1 LQNKVFVTYGETAV
15 YIPGLLLSAAAELR
29 GCLND
34 EGRAVRLPCWGN
46 VSETDNRYLTHQWAK
61 KTDIKLIPV
70 VAAPP
75 ARHVVRIP
83 ARRKV
88 VEAPSTTPPKAG
100 SSKRAATASPS
111 PNRKGIKRA
120 RAASRPAVIMPTP
133 RKRSKSKAVAPDS
146 GSEKGSKEPELEK
159 EKGKEKGKGKGKG
172 KSAEVPAKVSAS
184 LVHITHRH

>member
-1 LQNKVFVTYGETAV
+1 VFVTYGETAV

-29 GCLND
+29 SCLND

-46 VSETDNRYLTHQWAK
+46 VSETDNRYATHQWAK

-83 ARRKV
+83 ARQHV
-88 VEAPSTTPPKAG
+88 VEAPSSTPPKAG

-133 RKRSKSKAVAPDS
+133 RKRSKSKAVALDA
-146 GSEKGSKEPELEK
+146 GSETGSKEQELVK
-159 EKGKEKGKGKGKG
+159 EKGKQKGKGKG

-184 LVHITHRH
+184 FVHFTHRH